1 MGDQMLSFDDARRVI
16 ENHLRAHP
24 PGISGTLY
32 VSPEGFEDD
41 THYLPVWGARE
52 FLVDGQD
59 AYGRWDSRVLFVDK
73 QTGEVTEDVQPL
85 AFRKIKAMA
94 PVRASE

>member
-1 MGDQMLSFDDARRVI
+1 MLTFDDARRVI
-16 ENHLRAHP
+16 EEHLRAHP

-32 VSPEGFEDD
+32 VSPEGFEDE

-73 QTGEVTEDVQPL
+73 QSGEVTEDIQTL
-85 AFRKIKAMA
+85 AFDKIDAMT